1 MCISF
6 EGTNLRNSKGKNSN
20 SKIKMKS
27 ELKTKTK
34 MKSKWAIQLAKNSK
48 PQVTFDVIGVLMFN

>member
-1 MCISF
+1 
-6 EGTNLRNSKGKNSN
+6 
-20 SKIKMKS
+20 MKS